1 MTLKSKLIDQR
12 NVFHYNGARFVIDWD
27 EFTIGSSVFIPS
39 PHPKELRTAFA
50 DIAAAEGMFVFGKIV
65 IENGMYGV
73 RFWRS
78 I

>member
-1 MTLKSKLIDQR
+1 MTLKSKPIDPR
-12 NVFHYNGARFVIDWD
+12 NVFFYNGAQFVIDWD
-27 EFTIGSSVFIPS
+27 EFVIGSSVFIPS
-39 PHPKELRTAFA
+39 PHPRELRTAFA
-50 DIAAAEGMFVFGKIV
+50 DIAGAAGMFVFGKIV